1 MADSYRGMECFS
13 SKGGRKDELFQEN
26 YLYETIY
33 IRFICDL
40 NFFINYSKLSEI
52 YLNRESWNLLIGNIF
67 IYRIYFLE
75 FVKYFRYYLKIK
87 DNYK

>member
-1 MADSYRGMECFS
+1 MAARLMADSYRGMECFS

-40 NFFINYSKLSEI
+40 NFFINY
-52 YLNRESWNLLIGNIF
+52 
-67 IYRIYFLE
+67 
-75 FVKYFRYYLKIK
+75 
-87 DNYK
+87 

>member
-1 MADSYRGMECFS
+1 MAARLMADSYRGMECFS

-40 NFFINYSKLSEI
+40 NFFINYWKLK
-52 YLNRESWNLLIGNIF
+52 LLEVKF
-67 IYRIYFLE
+67 I
-75 FVKYFRYYLKIK
+75 
-87 DNYK
+87 